1 MSLRNPNP
9 ALLFAFAAL
18 FASSACSSSSSG
30 EVAPPPPDTGTDT
43 GTDSTVKDSTP
54 DTNDAAPADTFDSAK
69 PDTTVTDT
77 GPGEDTA
84 AKLFACGT
92 ETCNKDFQYCRQPAG
107 TGTAGCVLYPTAC
120 GFASCTCL
128 IDKTVSGTPAT
139 CKGTPTPT
147 CAETDGAFTITCDA
161 P

>member
-1 MSLRNPNP
+1 MSRRNPSP
-9 ALLFAFAAL
+9 ALFFAFAAL
-18 FASSACSSSSSG
+18 VACSSSEPEG
-30 EVAPPPPDTGTDT
+30 TPPPPTDTGTDT
-43 GTDSTVKDSTP
+43 ATDSTVKDSGGA

-92 ETCNKDFQYCRQPAG
+92 EMCNKDFQFCRTSG
-107 TGTAGCVLYPTAC
+107 STSECVLYPTAC

-139 CKGTPTPT
+139 CKATPTPT
-147 CAETDGAFTITCDA
+147 CAETDGAFTITCDK